1 MLKRLLSGCPY
12 RERKNKMTRPIDKKG
27 ILVIDFGS
35 QYVQLIARRIRE
47 NGVFSAVE
55 PHGVSAKRIME
66 INPVGIILSGGPSS
80 VYEKKAPIL
89 DPAILRFGVP
99 VLGICYGMQ
108 SITKVLGGTVA
119 RGDRREYGS
128 AEVEFDT
135 TSPLFKGIARKSVT
149 WMSHG
154 DKITRL
160 PAGFKAVARSRNTP
174 AAAFQDSEKRVFG
187 VQFHPEVVHTEHGS
201 AIIRNFLFG
210 VCKARKNWTAKTFIA
225 SKVDE
230 IREYVGRNNVILG
243 LSGGVDSSVCA
254 VLLNKAIGRNLH
266 CIFVDNGLLRKG
278 ERERVERIFRKNVK
292 LDLEV
297 VDAEKLFL
305 RELKGVTDPELKRKI
320 IGRTFI
326 KVFEKAAKKIKNAK
340 FLSQGTLYPD
350 VIESQSFYGG
360 PSKTIKSHHNVG
372 GLPEKMGLKLVEPL
386 RELFKDEVRRVGAE
400 LGLPEDM
407 VNRQPFPG
415 PGLAVRIVG
424 EVTQKRLNVLREAD
438 KIIMDVAKRTGVYK
452 RTWQIFGVYLPVQS
466 VGVMGD
472 ARTYEDAIA
481 LRAVTSTDGMTADW
495 AKIPYEILSE
505 ISNRIINEVAGVNRV
520 VFDITSKPPGTI
532 EWE

>member
-1 MLKRLLSGCPY
+1 MASSNQR
-12 RERKNKMTRPIDKKG
+12 NG

-47 NGVFSAVE
+47 NGVFSVVE
-55 PHGVSAKRIME
+55 PHGVSLKRVRE
-66 INPVGIILSGGPSS
+66 INPAGIILSGGPSS
-80 VYEKKAPIL
+80 VYDKKSSFLNPRL
-89 DPAILRFGVP
+89 LEEGVP

-108 SITKVLGGTVA
+108 SIAVSSGGKVS
-119 RGDRREYGS
+119 RGSRREYGRATVKFS
-128 AEVEFDT
+128 
-135 TSPLFKGIARKSVT
+135 TSGLLFKGMSSSSDT

-154 DKITRL
+154 DKIMTL
-160 PAGFKAVARSRNTP
+160 PKGFVSIAKSKNTSC
-174 AAAFQDSEKRVFG
+174 AAFQNKSKKIYG
-187 VQFHPEVVHTEHGS
+187 VQFHPEVVHTPEGGK
-201 AIIRNFLFG
+201 IIKNFLFG
-210 VCKARKNWTAKTFIA
+210 ICGCKRTWTTKAFIESKIEVIRKQ
-225 SKVDE
+225 
-230 IREYVGRNNVILG
+230 VGDNEVILG

-254 VLLNKAIGRNLH
+254 VLLKKAIGKRLH

-278 ERERVERIFRKNVK
+278 ERDRVERIFRKNVK
-292 LDLEV
+292 LDLKV

-305 RELKGVTDPELKRKI
+305 KELKGVRDPEKKRKI
-320 IGRTFI
+320 IGGTFI
-326 KVFEKAAKKIKNAK
+326 KVFDAAAKKIKNAK

-350 VIESQSFYGG
+350 VIESESFYGG

-372 GLPEKMGLKLVEPL
+372 GLPAKMGLRLVEPL
-386 RELFKDEVRRVGAE
+386 RDLFKDEVRKVGSE
-400 LGLPEDM
+400 LGLPDDM

-424 EVTQKRLNVLREAD
+424 DITPGRLRVLREAD
-438 KIIMDVAKRTGVYK
+438 YIIMDIAKKRGIYK
-452 RTWQIFGVYLPVQS
+452 KTWQIFGVFLPVRS

-481 LRAVTSTDGMTADW
+481 IRAVTSTDGMTADW
-495 AKIPYEILSE
+495 AKIPYDVLSE
-505 ISNRIINEVAGVNRV
+505 MSNRIINEVDGVNRV